1 MLSQHCY
8 ISPSDYTI
16 WTVSMCQHWANDSF
30 NTDFQI
36 FRSCM
41 YKMWKLKVEIES
53 MLEFDVIKSL

>member
-1 MLSQHCY
+1 MIHSTLIQL
-8 ISPSDYTI
+8 
-16 WTVSMCQHWANDSF
+16 Q
-30 NTDFQI
+30 FQI